1 MLKKSKVVA
10 LLAMCVMMFAVVEPA
25 CARTWG
31 EFFGQTVLG
40 GVVGAAAVVLTG
52 GTALPFVLGGA
63 AVGAGVGALPEKER
77 DELMEAAGYLNDA
90 TESYNALKNQPQPQP
105 QPMPQY

>member
-10 LLAMCVMMFAVVEPA
+10 LLVVCMMMFAVVEPA

-40 GVVGAAAVVLTG
+40 GVMGAAAVVLTG
-52 GTALPFVLGGA
+52 GAALPLVIGGA
-63 AVGAGVGALPEKER
+63 AVGTVVGALPEKER
-77 DELMEAAGYLNDA
+77 DELGELMEAAGYLNDA
-90 TESYNALKNQPQPQP
+90 IEIYNDLNNQPQAT
-105 QPMPQY
+105 PQY